1 MRLAVFSDL
10 VYRRHDG
17 VLWADEA
24 FALFAAR
31 LGGADRP
38 VVLVGRFDPTP
49 APSHHRLPGGVEL
62 VELPHYDSLAAGRAP
77 ALLARS
83 LGRLWRTLGEVDAV
97 WLLGPHPLAI
107 AFAVLAAARRRR
119 VVLGV
124 RQHLPDYVRA
134 RRPGRRG
141 LLLAA
146 LALEAS
152 WRALARVFPVV
163 VVGPDLAHR
172 YRHARRLL
180 DLPISLVDDADIA
193 SADEARARVYDGDL
207 VALSVGRLDAEKNP
221 LLLADALAALRR
233 RDPRWRLVV
242 CGDGGLREAL
252 SARLRELGVDAHA
265 ELRGYVPFDRL
276 LETYRSSHALLHIS
290 WTEGFPQVLIEAF
303 AAGLPVVATDVGGVA
318 ALAGDAALLVPAGD
332 AEAPAAQLARVGS
345 DPQLRAQ
352 LVERALERAR
362 QHTAS
367 ATVHRLAQFL
377 ERADRAPTI

>member
-17 VLWADEA
+17 ALWADEA

-31 LGGADRP
+31 LGGAGRP
-38 VVLVGRFDPTP
+38 VVLVGRLDPTP

-62 VELPHYDSLAAGRAP
+62 VELPHYDSLAARRAP
-77 ALLARS
+77 AVLARS
-83 LGRLWRTLGEVDAV
+83 LGRLWHTLGDVDGV

-107 AFAVLAAARRRR
+107 AFAVLAAVRRRR

-180 DLPISLVDDADIA
+180 DLPISLVDEADIA
-193 SADEARARVYDGDL
+193 SADEAHARVYDGDL

-233 RDPRWRLVV
+233 RDPRWQLVV

-252 SARLRELGVDAHA
+252 RARLRELGVDAHA
-265 ELRGYVPFDRL
+265 ELRGNVPFDRL
-276 LETYRSSHALLHIS
+276 LETYRSSHALLHVS

-303 AAGLPVVATDVGGVA
+303 AAGLPVVATAVGGVA
-318 ALAGDAALLVPAGD
+318 EVAGGAALLIGPGD
-332 AEAPAAQLARVGS
+332 APAAA
-345 DPQLRAQ
+345 A
-352 LVERALERAR
+352 ALERLREDPALRRRHVMAGREVAAR
-362 QHTAS
+362 HTVEAI
-367 ATVHRLAQFL
+367 A
-377 ERADRAPTI
+377 ERVVRFTAG